1 MGNEGSRNEAIGVY
15 ILDDHEIARIGL
27 RDLLE
32 DEGMR
37 VVGES
42 DSAKEARRRIPA
54 LRPDV
59 ALLAGR
65 LEDGTGI
72 DVCRSVRSVD
82 PRIRCLILT
91 AHDDEQAIRSAVLA
105 GASGYLLKQNA
116 VGDLAASIRRA
127 ADGETLF
134 DPGEVQKALNG
145 IAEEAEDPRFER
157 LSPRELR
164 VLDLIGSGMTNR
176 QIAQKL
182 HLAEKTV
189 KNYVSSLLAKLGL
202 EHRTQAALYV
212 SDAWPK
218 RSPLSKKA
226 G

>member
-59 ALLAGR
+59 AVLAGR

-212 SDAWPK
+212 SDAGPK